1 MVIIFGRPEF
11 GGYRRHAELV
21 LVQKSRV
28 QSPKVQSPESRVQC
42 PMPTRLDKHTA
53 IRSVV
58 NDYARFSVAL
68 TARNLRIILMS
79 IIPE

>member
-1 MVIIFGRPEF
+1 
-11 GGYRRHAELV
+11 
-21 LVQKSRV
+21 
-28 QSPKVQSPESRVQC
+28 
-42 PMPTRLDKHTA
+42 MPTRLDKHTA

-68 TARNLRIILMS
+68 TAWNLRIILMS